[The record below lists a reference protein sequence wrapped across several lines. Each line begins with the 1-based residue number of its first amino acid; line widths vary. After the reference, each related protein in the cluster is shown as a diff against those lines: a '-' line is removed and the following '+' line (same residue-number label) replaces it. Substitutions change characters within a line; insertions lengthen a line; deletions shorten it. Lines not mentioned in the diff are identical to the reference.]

1 MKRIFISFVF
11 VGCLCAGCT
20 PQRWFLVNTNGIL
33 TYNRHTGQLECI
45 WEWNEKP
52 QPIQRDTVDVISNSN
67 DCHE

>member
-1 MKRIFISFVF
+1 MKRIFISIIVIGFM
-11 VGCLCAGCT
+11 CAGCT

-52 QPIQRDTVDVISNSN
+52 QPIQRDSVSGISVLDDN
-67 DCHE
+67 HK